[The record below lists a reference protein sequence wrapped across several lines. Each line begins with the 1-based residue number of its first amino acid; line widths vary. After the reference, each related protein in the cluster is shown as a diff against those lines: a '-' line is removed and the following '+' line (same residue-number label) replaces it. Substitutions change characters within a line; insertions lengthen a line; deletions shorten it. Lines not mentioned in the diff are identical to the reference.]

1 MNYTAEYALS
11 PTGISKSLLFIEE
24 TLKNFRLKQRDVLEA
39 LLISE
44 ETMLLLT
51 EHAPEDASIRVVNIL
66 ERCL

>member
-11 PTGISKSLLFIEE
+11 LTGISESLLFIEE

-44 ETMLLLT
+44 ETMLLLK
-51 EHAPEDASIRVVNIL
+51 EHAPEDASI
-66 ERCL
+66 